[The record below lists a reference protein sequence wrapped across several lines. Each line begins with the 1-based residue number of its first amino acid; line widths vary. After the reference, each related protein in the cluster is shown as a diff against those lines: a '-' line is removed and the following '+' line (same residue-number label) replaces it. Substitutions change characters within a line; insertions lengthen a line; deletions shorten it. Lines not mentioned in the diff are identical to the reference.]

1 MATYSLK
8 GTDKQNLSHTLL
20 NGHPFLASVKVL
32 QQTEKAPTPQP
43 RSALSSSGCGL
54 GYFPQGLER
63 EPWEAACARCC
74 C

>member
-32 QQTEKAPTPQP
+32 QQTKPPPPNPALL
-43 RSALSSSGCGL
+43 SAHPDVAWGT
-54 GYFPQGLER
+54 FHKD
-63 EPWEAACARCC
+63 
-74 C
+74 